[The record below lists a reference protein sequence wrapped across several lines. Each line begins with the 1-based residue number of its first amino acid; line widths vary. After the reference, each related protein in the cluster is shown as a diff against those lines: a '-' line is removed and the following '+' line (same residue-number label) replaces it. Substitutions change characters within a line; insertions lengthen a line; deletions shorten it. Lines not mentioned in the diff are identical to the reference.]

1 MDIQLPRN
9 KYAFPNFYLTN
20 KRSKP
25 TSTLIKLLF
34 FLKPKLPSL
43 LETKTQR
50 SQIYINSSFPQFSQH
65 ANKKKTPLLFFFGG
79 GGRWLKDKIGIFYLL
94 VILVC
99 FTITEEKSKLT
110 NLYIYIVI
118 YNLSF
123 QATLFSIYI
132 YIYILSSTICS
143 LFIIAFHDCISDYL
157 MKTNVFFFLPQLFY
171 SAISYLGSHRNQ

>member
-65 ANKKKTPLLFFFGG
+65 ANKKKTPLL
-79 GGRWLKDKIGIFYLL
+79 KDKSGIFSLL

-143 LFIIAFHDCISDYL
+143 LFVIAFHDCISDYL

>member
-9 KYAFPNFYLTN
+9 KYAFPNFYLIN

-65 ANKKKTPLLFFFGG
+65 ANKKKTPLLFFLGG
-79 GGRWLKDKIGIFYLL
+79 KIGIFSLL

-110 NLYIYIVI
+110 NLYIYIYIVI

-132 YIYILSSTICS
+132 YIYIYILSSTICS
-143 LFIIAFHDCISDYL
+143 LFVIAFHDCISDYL